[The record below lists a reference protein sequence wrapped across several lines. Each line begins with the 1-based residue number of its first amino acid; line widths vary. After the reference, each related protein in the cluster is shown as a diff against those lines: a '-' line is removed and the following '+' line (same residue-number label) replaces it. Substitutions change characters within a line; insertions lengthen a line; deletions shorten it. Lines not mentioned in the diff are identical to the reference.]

1 MPLTQIPRAYQL
13 AIYNSIMQNGNTLVV
28 LPTGLG
34 KTLIAL
40 MLIQKKLDERAHDVE
55 NKGKCLFLSPT
66 KPLGKQ
72 HYVSVMKTLELGE
85 DVVALISGEIPQK
98 KRKIEYERASVII
111 STPQTIHNDI
121 ENKIFDPKTVS
132 LVIFDECHRGIGKY
146 AYTFV
151 AEAMKDTA
159 LIVGL
164 TASPGGKRER
174 IKEVLDCLF
183 LTNVEIRT
191 HTDPDVAP
199 YVQKSEVRTIF
210 VDLSPALRV
219 MKERIGILISDHAQR
234 MKDMGF
240 PPPIKAKGLFMKM
253 REKILGIQHAMKY
266 PLLLNYFALMNLLH
280 MEELLETQGVHA
292 LREYLK
298 KFDEKD
304 GKSAA
309 ALKKRKEFGELVALC
324 ETEEEHPKLGVLVN
338 LFKNELSGKKAIV
351 FAQYRSQIAK
361 IVDELK
367 KNGINA
373 RQFVGKKDGVT
384 RKIQE
389 ETIAEFRTGTFTVL
403 VASSIGEEGLDIP
416 AVDSVVFYEPIPSE
430 IRSIQ
435 RRGRAGRFK
444 EGEIIILVTRGT
456 RDEYYHWSSFNREK
470 RMKKIITS
478 MQGRKK
484 IEGFDKEKK
493 KIETKVEPQNSE
505 PKSRNLEP
513 KTRDSKPKTRKPGQ
527 TSLSSFC

>member
-1 MPLTQIPRAYQL
+1 MPLTQTPRAYQI
-13 AIYNSIMQNGNTLVV
+13 AIYDSIMQNGNTLVV

-40 MLIQKKLDERAHDVE
+40 MLIQRKLGEG
-55 NKGKCLFLSPT
+55 KGKCLFLSPT

-72 HYVSVMKTLELGE
+72 HYSSVMKTLGLEE
-85 DVVALISGEIPQK
+85 DSVSLVSGEISPK
-98 KRKIEYERASVII
+98 KRKIEYERASVIV

-121 ENKIFDPKTVS
+121 EKKIFDPHGVS

-151 AEAMKDTA
+151 AEAVRENA

-174 IKEVLDCLF
+174 IKEVLDSLF

-199 YVQKSEVRTIF
+199 YVKKSDVRTIF
-210 VDLSPALRV
+210 VDLSPTLKKIKDALHR
-219 MKERIGILISDHAQR
+219 LISEYAQR
-234 MKDMGF
+234 MGGMGF
-240 PPPIKAKGLFMKM
+240 PPPIKSKGLFMKM

-280 MEELLETQGVHA
+280 MEELLETQGVHS

-309 ALKKRKEFGELVALC
+309 ALKKRREFGEIVNMC
-324 ETEEEHPKLGVLVN
+324 ETEEEHPKLRILVD
-338 LFKNELSGKKAIV
+338 LFKNELAGKKAIV
-351 FAQYRSQIAK
+351 FAQYRSQIGK

-367 KNGINA
+367 KNGIAA

-389 ETIAEFRTGTFTVL
+389 ETIAEFRTGAFLVL

-470 RMKKIITS
+470 RMKHIITS
-478 MQGRKK
+478 MQGRKNMPIAEK
-484 IEGFDKEKK
+484 QAKKESENAKPG
-493 KIETKVEPQNSE
+493 TDRLAQNQ
-505 PKSRNLEP
+505 
-513 KTRDSKPKTRKPGQ
+513 TRPEMRGSKQKKPGQ